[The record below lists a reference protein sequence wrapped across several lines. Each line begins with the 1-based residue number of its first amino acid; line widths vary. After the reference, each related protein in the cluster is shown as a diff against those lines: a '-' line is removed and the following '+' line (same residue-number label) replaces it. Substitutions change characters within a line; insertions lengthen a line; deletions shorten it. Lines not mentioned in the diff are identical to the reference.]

1 MGKYKIGVKESYYS
15 VFEVDGE
22 SYQDAIDEIEN
33 KIDKGEIILDDT
45 TSYKRSYVNDNSKF
59 LVEQI
64 DLNVSYDPKKNSIT
78 ISDGKNSADYFGF
91 EVPDIIKSF
100 TYFCNT
106 FIEDHEITEEKL
118 NESELGGVY
127 E

>member
-22 SYQDAIDEIEN
+22 SYQDAINEIEN

-45 TSYKRSYVNDNSKF
+45 TSYKRTYVNDNSKF
-59 LVEQI
+59 LEEQI
-64 DLNVSYDPKKNSIT
+64 NLNISYDPKNHSIT
-78 ISDGKNSADYFGF
+78 VSDGKNSADYFGF

-100 TYFCNT
+100 SYFCNS
-106 FIEDHEITEEKL
+106 FIEEHEITEEIE
-118 NESELGGVY
+118 NEMGVI
-127 E
+127 

>member
-15 VFEVDGE
+15 VFEVDSD
-22 SYQDAIDEIEN
+22 SYQEAIDKIED

-45 TSYKRSYVNDNSKF
+45 SSYKRSYVNDNSKL

-64 DLNVSYDPKKNSIT
+64 NLKVSYNPEKNSIT

-106 FIEDHEITEEKL
+106 FIEEHEITEEQL
-118 NESELGGVY
+118 NEKELGGVY